1 MPPSIPLPTSALT
14 SVTLT
19 ATSGNPPVPVGT
31 QTIPLQSLKLGANS
45 VQITPGSGILT
56 ALESGA
62 TVNPSLNLEYA
73 NGLSLVS
80 TAGKPYPTPPSLPYA
95 TFSTSF
101 VNINKNR
108 SDPPFALET
117 PISNNNTAFSFTS
130 SNTAVASITPSTII
144 NALKFNG
151 TTNFVDFGANIVEL
165 GKSSFT
171 IECWVKTSGTRMGIL
186 ICQSNSTWKI
196 GEKSLYIDANGLP
209 VFVGFG
215 CNFIYATVAVN
226 DNAWHH
232 IAVTWLYTGGT
243 SGTPTFYVDG
253 INRTGTTDPFYS
265 QFPSY
270 TANTFN
276 VGTFVFGKPNYQE
289 SVNLFNGAVCELRIW
304 NVARSASEIFQNYRR
319 MLAGN
324 ETGLVAYNRFN
335 QGVAG
340 GTNTSITNVT
350 NNKTTGGYTGT
361 LSGSFLLTGTSSN
374 FVSGISIRESTDVNI
389 ISVGTTTITVTQ
401 EASSNYASTSVS
413 ATLRVI

>member
-1 MPPSIPLPTSALT
+1 MQLVANSSLT
-14 SVTLT
+14 GVTLSV
-19 ATSGNPPVPVGT
+19 TSGNPPALVGT
-31 QTIPLQSLKLGANS
+31 QTISVSGASVGANS
-45 VQITPGSGILT
+45 VKITEPNILAKINSGDTI
-56 ALESGA
+56 
-62 TVNPSLNLEYA
+62 NPSLQLNYA
-73 NGLSLVS
+73 SGLSVVS
-80 TAGKPYPTPPSLPYA
+80 TAGTPYPIPPSLPYA

-101 VNINKNR
+101 VNITKNN
-108 SDPPFALET
+108 SDPSFALES
-117 PISNNNTAFSFTS
+117 PVSNINTAFSFTS
-130 SNTAVASITPSTII
+130 SNTSVASIKPPITI

-151 TTNFVDFGANIVEL
+151 TTNFVDFGANILEL

-171 IECWVKTSGTRMGIL
+171 IECWIKTSGTRMGML
-186 ICQSNSTWKI
+186 NCQNSDSTWVT
-196 GEKSLYIDANGLP
+196 GEKSLYIDANGIP

-215 CNFIYATVAVN
+215 CNFIYPTIAVN

-253 INRTGTTDPFYS
+253 INRTGTTHPFYS

-289 SVNLFNGAVCELRIW
+289 SVNFFNGSVCELRIW
-304 NVARSASEIFQNYRR
+304 NVARSANEIFQNYRR

-335 QGVAG
+335 QGIAS
-340 GTNTSITNVT
+340 GTNTGITNVT

-361 LSGSFLLTGTSSN
+361 LSGSFVLTGTSSN

-389 ISVGTTTITVTQ
+389 IGVGTTNITATQ

-413 ATLRVI
+413 ATLMVI

>member
-1 MPPSIPLPTSALT
+1 MSTSTSLPPSLT
-14 SVTLT
+14 GLTLSV
-19 ATSGNPPVPVGT
+19 TSGNPPAPVGT
-31 QTIPLQSLKLGANS
+31 QTISVSGASVGANS
-45 VQITPGSGILT
+45 VKITEPNILAKINSGDTITP
-56 ALESGA
+56 
-62 TVNPSLNLEYA
+62 SLQLNYA
-73 NGLSLVS
+73 SGLSVVS
-80 TAGKPYPTPPSLPYA
+80 TAGTPYVPRPPLPYA

-101 VNINKNR
+101 VNITKNN
-108 SDPPFALET
+108 SDPSFALES
-117 PISNNNTAFSFTS
+117 PVSNINTAFSFTS
-130 SNTAVASITPSTII
+130 SNTSVASIKPPITI
-144 NALKFNG
+144 NALQFNG
-151 TTNFVDFGANIVEL
+151 TTNFVDLGANIVEL

-171 IECWVKTSGTRMGIL
+171 IECWIKTSGTRMGML
-186 ICQSNSTWKI
+186 NCQNSDSTWVT
-196 GEKSLYIDANGLP
+196 GEKSLYIDANGIP

-215 CNFIYATVAVN
+215 CNFIYPTIAVN

-253 INRTGTTDPFYS
+253 INRTGTTHPFYS

-289 SVNLFNGAVCELRIW
+289 SVNFFNGSVCELRIW
-304 NVARSASEIFQNYRR
+304 NVARSANEIFQNYRR
-319 MLAGN
+319 MMAGN

-335 QGVAG
+335 QGIAG
-340 GTNTSITNVT
+340 GTNTGITNVT

-361 LSGSFLLTGTSSN
+361 LSGSFVLTGTSSN

-389 ISVGTTTITVTQ
+389 IGVGTTNITATQ

-413 ATLRVI
+413 ATLMVI

>member
-1 MPPSIPLPTSALT
+1 M
-14 SVTLT
+14 
-19 ATSGNPPVPVGT
+19 
-31 QTIPLQSLKLGANS
+31 
-45 VQITPGSGILT
+45 
-56 ALESGA
+56 
-62 TVNPSLNLEYA
+62 
-73 NGLSLVS
+73 
-80 TAGKPYPTPPSLPYA
+80 
-95 TFSTSF
+95 
-101 VNINKNR
+101 
-108 SDPPFALET
+108 
-117 PISNNNTAFSFTS
+117 
-130 SNTAVASITPSTII
+130 
-144 NALKFNG
+144 NALQFNG

-171 IECWVKTSGTRMGIL
+171 IECWIKTSGTRMGIL
-186 ICQSNSTWKI
+186 NCQNSNSQWKI
-196 GEKSLYIDANGLP
+196 GEKSLYIDANGIP

-253 INRTGTTDPFYS
+253 INRTGTTNPFYS

-289 SVNLFNGAVCELRIW
+289 SVNLFNGSVCELRIW

-319 MLAGN
+319 MLVGN

-335 QGVAG
+335 QGIAG
-340 GTNTSITNVT
+340 GTNTGITNVT
-350 NNKTTGGYTGT
+350 NNKTTGGYIGT

-389 ISVGTTTITVTQ
+389 ISVGTTTIKATQ

-413 ATLRVI
+413 ATLTVI